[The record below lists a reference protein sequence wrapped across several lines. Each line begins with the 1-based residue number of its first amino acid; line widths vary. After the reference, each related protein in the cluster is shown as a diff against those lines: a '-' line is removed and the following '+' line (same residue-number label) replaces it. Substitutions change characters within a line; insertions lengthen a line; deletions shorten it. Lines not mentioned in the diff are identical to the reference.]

1 MKRGMLPKRLR
12 PSGLSVARGLARSLA
27 HGRFAATASGGQ
39 PEPPSPPP
47 FDDPDDAP
55 IGEPP
60 GPIPVPPAPEAP
72 PMQLRAAPRS
82 CAPENGPELPWML
95 RPTRPGF
102 KTRPVASR

>member
-12 PSGLSVARGLARSLA
+12 PPGFSVARGFARGLA
-27 HGRFAATASGGQ
+27 HGRFAAMASGGQ

-47 FDDPDDAP
+47 FDDPDESP

-72 PMQLRAAPRS
+72 PMQLCASPRFSAPG
-82 CAPENGPELPWML
+82 NGSELPWML

-102 KTRPVASR
+102 KTRSVASR